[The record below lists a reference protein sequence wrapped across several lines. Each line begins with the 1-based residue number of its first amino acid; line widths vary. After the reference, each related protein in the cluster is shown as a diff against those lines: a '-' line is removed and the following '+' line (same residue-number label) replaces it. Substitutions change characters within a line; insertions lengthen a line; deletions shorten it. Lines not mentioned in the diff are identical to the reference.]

1 MRKLIAVGLDARG
14 RGYNLYDY
22 GEGGISPK
30 TVNEYPNENSYRYW
44 CDYEGR
50 TFACSND
57 REYIIHVMRNATE
70 NSRYYDK
77 KGCFRM
83 VE

>member
-1 MRKLIAVGLDARG
+1 MRKLIAVGFDARG

-22 GEGGISPK
+22 GIMGYAPS
-30 TVNEYPNENSYRYW
+30 TVNELPNRNSYRYW
-44 CDYEGR
+44 CFCDRR

-57 REYIIHVMRNATE
+57 REYIIHVMRDATE

-77 KGCFRM
+77 KGYFRM
-83 VE
+83 AE